1 MISQTFDFS
10 VIGGDMRQVY
20 IARKLLDAG
29 YRVCCFSLC
38 NSSDADA
45 SEHSHTSFHVS
56 ETLMDAVRLSHTVI
70 APVPLSIDG
79 SRLNTK
85 TGSIS
90 LDDLA
95 DCLRSGQCL
104 FAGCIPGAFSSAL
117 SRKNIS
123 VMDFMNS
130 EELALY
136 NSIATAEGAV
146 AEAICQSPRNLHGS
160 RCLILGYGK
169 CAKTLASLLKGLH
182 CQVHVCARN
191 RVQQAEAAIF
201 SDGVY
206 DLHQLK
212 QALKESD
219 FIFNTVPALL
229 LDREMLSLVRPYA
242 CILDLASAPGGTD
255 FAEAQRLGLSARL
268 MPGLPGRYAPES
280 SAEAIVDLI
289 IHEENAIRRE
299 SLCH

>member
-1 MISQTFDFS
+1 MNSQTFDFA

-20 IARKLLDAG
+20 LARKLLDAG

-38 NSSDADA
+38 SSSDADA
-45 SEHSHTSFHVS
+45 SEHSHTSFSVS
-56 ETLMDAVRLSHTVI
+56 ETLTDAVRLSHTVI
-70 APVPLSIDG
+70 APVPLSTDG

-85 TGSIS
+85 THSIP
-90 LDDLA
+90 LEELA
-95 DCLRSGQCL
+95 DCLRSGQRL
-104 FAGCIPGAFSSAL
+104 FAGCIPETFSSAL
-117 SRKNIS
+117 SRKNVRVVDI
-123 VMDFMNS
+123 MAS

-160 RCLILGYGK
+160 RCLIFGYGK
-169 CAKTLASLLKGLH
+169 CAKTLTALLRGLH
-182 CQVHVCARN
+182 CRVHVYARN
-191 RVQQAEAAIF
+191 RVQRAEAAIF
-201 SDGVY
+201 SDGTY

-212 QALKESD
+212 QALKEAD

-229 LDREMLSLVRPYA
+229 LDREMLSFVRPSA

-268 MPGLPGRYAPES
+268 LPGLPGRYAPEA
-280 SAEAIVDLI
+280 SAEAIAHLI